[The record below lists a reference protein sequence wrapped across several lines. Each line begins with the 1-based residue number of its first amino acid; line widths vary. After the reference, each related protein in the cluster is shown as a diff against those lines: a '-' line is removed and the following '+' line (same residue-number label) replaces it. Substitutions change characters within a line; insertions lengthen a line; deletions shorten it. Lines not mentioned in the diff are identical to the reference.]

1 MGTIGVDDV
10 ALGEVALVVVTM
22 RSATAGFYVSVCCQ
36 GCFECFCLLLLL
48 LKLWMLFLK
57 KPCL

>member
-22 RSATAGFYVSVCCQ
+22 RSATAGQYIIISSFIKANVT
-36 GCFECFCLLLLL
+36 F
-48 LKLWMLFLK
+48 MA
-57 KPCL
+57 